1 MVDKDAPMN
10 ATASEPAPVPQSQ
23 PAATT
28 QRSWLAV
35 EAAGQ
40 GFLFPLGEAG
50 EISAMVPL
58 TPLPH
63 AQPWF
68 VGVANLRGHLHGVI
82 DLGAFLGLE
91 AVAAS
96 RDSAMLVAFNASFDT
111 NAALRVD
118 RLAGLRSESQFTL
131 AHQPSA
137 AAPPFVGHSWR
148 DAAGRLWQE
157 IRLASL
163 VRHEAFL
170 RINA

>member
-1 MVDKDAPMN
+1 MADKDTPMN
-10 ATASEPAPVPQSQ
+10 APASEPVPEPQSQ
-23 PAATT
+23 SVATT

-40 GFLFPLGEAG
+40 GLLFPLGEAG

-68 VGVANLRGHLHGVI
+68 VGVANLRGNLHGVI
-82 DLGAFLGLE
+82 DLGTFLGLP
-91 AVAAS
+91 AIGAG

-131 AHQPSA
+131 EHQPPSA
-137 AAPPFVGHSWR
+137 APSFVGDSWR